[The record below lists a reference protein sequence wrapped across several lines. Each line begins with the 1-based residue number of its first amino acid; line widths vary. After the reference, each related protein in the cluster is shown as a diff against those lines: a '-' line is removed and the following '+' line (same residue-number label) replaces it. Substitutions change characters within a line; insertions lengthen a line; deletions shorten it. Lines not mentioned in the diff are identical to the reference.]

1 MTCDN
6 AAKIHAYHDGEL
18 PSDERIAIESH
29 LAVCDECREL
39 LADLQKLTNIFAT
52 VELPEM
58 PQRAVSRMY
67 GSWHA
72 AKAAQ
77 DRGVRRLAGW
87 LTAAAAVVLLLVP
100 LQSQRADV
108 ENRNTDVDETVA
120 FVPPTSPRE
129 DANSELVQ
137 VAQWMAND
145 LSVDSRR

>member
-1 MTCDN
+1 MTCEN

-18 PSDERIAIESH
+18 LVDERSAIESH
-29 LAVCDECREL
+29 LAICGECREL
-39 LADLQKLTNIFAT
+39 LNDLQKLTGLFAT

-72 AKAAQ
+72 AKVAQ
-77 DRGVRRLAGW
+77 ERGVRRLAGW
-87 LTAAAAVVLLLVP
+87 LTAVAAAILVFVP
-100 LQSQRADV
+100 LHSLPQHSDV
-108 ENRNTDVDETVA
+108 TDHNVDETVA
-120 FVPPTSPRE
+120 FLPPSTPRE
-129 DANSELVQ
+129 DSNSELVQ